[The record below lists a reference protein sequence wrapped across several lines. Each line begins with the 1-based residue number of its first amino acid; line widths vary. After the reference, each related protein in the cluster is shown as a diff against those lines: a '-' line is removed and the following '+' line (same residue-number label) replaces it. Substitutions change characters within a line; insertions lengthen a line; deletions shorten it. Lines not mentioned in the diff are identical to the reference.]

1 VDKERGVREA
11 RAVDRR
17 IPWVIGGVLVLIA
30 VAGHSLRAGLDLPLE
45 PVAIRAWVHELG
57 WRGPFVFLLLVTFRQ
72 FLAIPAMLI
81 LCVGGLCFGTMVGG
95 LLGTTGLIVSGTMK
109 FAIARAVGRDYL
121 RRLGGGRLERWEAR
135 ARRLGFAVVA
145 LATAHPMGPLAPLHW
160 GAGLSPLS
168 LGSFVG
174 ALALGAPVR
183 AFAVSFFGETL
194 LDTGSTEFRVAA
206 LALVAVIV
214 IPLVLLRGRRERL
227 LGV

>member
-1 VDKERGVREA
+1 MNRWT
-11 RAVDRR
+11 
-17 IPWVIGGVLVLIA
+17 PWALGGGLVLIA
-30 VAGHSLRAGLDLPLE
+30 LGGHLLRAGLDVPLE
-45 PVAIRAWVHELG
+45 PAAIRAWVHDLG
-57 WRGPFVFLLLVTFRQ
+57 WRGPLVFLLLVTCRQ
-72 FLAIPAMLI
+72 VLAIPAMLI
-81 LCVGGLCFGTMVGG
+81 LCVGGLCFGTVVGG

-145 LATAHPMGPLAPLHW
+145 IATAHPMGPLAPLHW

-194 LDTGSTEFRVAA
+194 LDTGSTEFRVAV
-206 LALVAVIV
+206 LALIGAIV

-227 LGV
+227 LGF

>member
-1 VDKERGVREA
+1 VKRWS
-11 RAVDRR
+11 
-17 IPWVIGGVLVLIA
+17 PWAIGGVLLLVAL
-30 VAGHSLRAGLDLPLE
+30 AGHSLREGLDVPLA
-45 PVAIRAWVHELG
+45 PAAIRTWVSDLG
-57 WRGPFVFLLLVTFRQ
+57 WRGPLVFLLLLTFRQ
-72 FLAIPAMLI
+72 FLAIPAMIL
-81 LCVGGLCFGTMVGG
+81 LCVGGLCFGTMMGG

-183 AFAVSFFGETL
+183 AFAYSFFGESL
-194 LDTGSTEFRVAA
+194 LDTGSTSFRVAA
-206 LALVAVIV
+206 IALVAAIV
-214 IPLVLLRGRRERL
+214 VPLVVLRGRRERL
-227 LGV
+227 LGP